1 MKKFFKEFKE
11 FICRGNIMDLAVA
24 VIIGG
29 AFSAIVTAFTNKI
42 IMPVVN
48 YILSLGGDNGLEGA
62 YTFLKKVY
70 TDGSIDLEKSIYIDW
85 GAFITAIIDFLIIAL
100 VIFMMIK
107 IIMNI
112 SNNAKKLSE
121 KSKHELSKQERKTLK
136 KQGLSRAE
144 IKAKEQEA
152 YEARLAKEAADKAAE
167 EANKVTTESLLKEI
181 RDLLVAQN
189 KTKKKD
195 K

>member
-181 RDLLVAQN
+181 RDLLVAHN

>member
-48 YILSLGGDNGLEGA
+48 YILSLGGDNGLESS

-70 TDGSIDLEKSIYIDW
+70 TDGVIDLEKSIYIDW

-100 VIFMMIK
+100 VIFLMIK
-107 IIMNI
+107 LIMNV
-112 SNNAKKLSE
+112 SNNAKKFAA
-121 KSKHELSKQERKTLK
+121 KSKHELTLKERRALK

-152 YEARLAKEAADKAAE
+152 YEARIAKEAAEKAAA
-167 EANKVTTESLLKEI
+167 ANKETTESLLKEI
-181 RDLLVAQN
+181 RDMLAAQN
-189 KTKKKD
+189 KTSKKD